1 MEAPML
7 LKDIMTKDV
16 ITVTPDTPL
25 REAGRLMK
33 EKRISGIPVVDGSGV
48 PVGIITVTDI
58 LKIVKEIY
66 QWQQIEKKAT
76 GLNISDLVEKESL
89 NKKVGDVMTKK
100 VFTLTVDKSV
110 KDLME
115 LVFTK
120 NIHTVPIME
129 NEKLV
134 GVIGKRDLIYKC
146 F

>member
-1 MEAPML
+1 ML